1 MPHRVRHHRIT
12 MKTATVRDLRN
23 HFADVAKWIEHGEQ
37 VTITRNGETFATLS
51 PAPSASA
58 LKPFGER
65 WAARM
70 KKFKPVGKG
79 LTKAQTEKLWSDL
92 RD

>member
-1 MPHRVRHHRIT
+1 

-23 HFADVAKWIEHGEQ
+23 HFADVAKWIEDGEP
-37 VTITRNGETFATLS
+37 VAITRNGKSFATLS
-51 PAPSASA
+51 PA
-58 LKPFGER
+58 KPEPPAKSFAKL

-70 KKFKPVGKG
+70 KKFKPVGRK
-79 LTKAQTEKLWSDL
+79 LSKAETEAFWSRL

>member
-1 MPHRVRHHRIT
+1 

-37 VTITRNGETFATLS
+37 VSITRNGKTFATLS
-51 PAPSASA
+51 PAQTASA
-58 LKPFGER
+58 LKPFSER
-65 WAARM
+65 WAERM
-70 KKFKPVGKG
+70 RKFKPVGKG
-79 LTKAQTEKLWSDL
+79 LTKEQTEKFWSDL

>member
-1 MPHRVRHHRIT
+1 

-23 HFADVAKWIEHGEQ
+23 HFADVARWIEEGEP
-37 VTITRNGETFATLS
+37 VSITRNGKTFATLS
-51 PAPSASA
+51 PA
-58 LKPFGER
+58 KPAAPARPFAEL

-79 LTKAQTEKLWSDL
+79 LTKEESEKLWSDM

>member
-1 MPHRVRHHRIT
+1 

-37 VTITRNGETFATLS
+37 VSITRNGEAFATLS
-51 PAPSASA
+51 PAPSAQA
-58 LKPFGER
+58 LKPFSER

-70 KKFKPVGKG
+70 KRFKPVGKG
-79 LTKAQTEKLWSDL
+79 LTKAQTEKFWSDL